1 MIAAPTEED
10 EKIVEAEEVETSAM
24 QEAKDLEIKHEKS
37 SAFLKQ
43 KSMETRIQQTIIK
56 NK

>member
-1 MIAAPTEED
+1 MIAAPTDED

-24 QEAKDLEIKHEKS
+24 QEAKDLEVKHEKS
-37 SAFLKQ
+37 SSFLKQ